1 MTHVLG
7 SATVVELEKAI
18 TGSVIRPGDNEYED
32 ARRVWNYAI
41 DRRPALVVR
50 TATVDDVARTVRFCA
65 SEGLP
70 VAVRGGSHSVA
81 GFSTCDDGVVID
93 LGAMT
98 QVRVDRQN
106 RRARA
111 GGGTT
116 WATFDAA
123 TQAHGLATTGG
134 LISTTGL
141 GGFALGG
148 GIGHLVRVH
157 GLTCDNLVGAEVVTA
172 DGTILQASPYEDAEL
187 FWALR
192 GGGGNFGVVTSLEL
206 ALHPVGPEVLGGI
219 VFYAGDEAADMVTG
233 WRNAVADAPDEL
245 SSAVVLT
252 TAPPA
257 PFIPEEW
264 HFKKVAA
271 VIVCWAG
278 DPATGEAV
286 VAPLRKLGTVVND
299 LLGPIPYVALQQ
311 LIDPLWERG
320 SANYFTSAF
329 VDRLPDEAIQTFADF
344 HRRSPDLP
352 VQAELHIH
360 HLGGAMGR
368 VPSEATAFANR
379 TSPYIVNCIARTPQA
394 ADLSPHASWARD
406 ARDAMSPFGNN
417 GMYVN
422 FTPEG
427 SEDIVRRSYP
437 DATYRRLQAV
447 KDRLDP
453 GNLFRFNQNIRP
465 SDRS

>member
-1 MTHVLG
+1 MAHVLG
-7 SATVVELEKAI
+7 GATVVELEKEI
-18 TGSVIRPGDNEYED
+18 TGSVIRPGDEEYDD

-50 TATVDDVARTVRFCA
+50 AATVDDVTRTVRFCA

-70 VAVRGGSHSVA
+70 IAVRGGSHSVA

-93 LGAMT
+93 LGALT
-98 QVRVDRQN
+98 DVSVDHHA

-134 LISTTGL
+134 LVSSTGL

-148 GIGHLVRVH
+148 GIGHLVRAY
-157 GLTCDNLVGAEVVTA
+157 GLTCDNLASADIVTGDGRIVRASA
-172 DGTILQASPYEDAEL
+172 DEDPEL

-206 ALHPVGPEVLGGI
+206 VLHPVGPEVLGGI
-219 VFYAGDEAADMVTG
+219 VFYSGDEAVDVLAG
-233 WRNAVADAPDEL
+233 WRDAVAGAPDQL
-245 SSAVVLT
+245 TSLVDLT

-257 PFIPEEW
+257 PFIPENW
-264 HFKKVAA
+264 HFKKVVA
-271 VIVCWAG
+271 VVACWAG
-278 DPATGEAV
+278 DQAVGEGV

-299 LLGPIPYVALQQ
+299 LLGPIPYIALQQ
-311 LIDPLWERG
+311 LIDPLWGRG

-368 VPSEATAFANR
+368 VLTDATAFAAR

-394 ADLSPHASWARD
+394 ADLAPHATWARD
-406 ARDAMSPFGNN
+406 ARDAMSPFGSN

-422 FTPEG
+422 FTGEG
-427 SEDIVRRSYP
+427 SEEIVRRSYP

-447 KDRLDP
+447 KDRVDP
-453 GNLFRFNQNIRP
+453 GNLFRFNQNIKP
-465 SDRS
+465 SGLS

>member
-7 SATVVELEKAI
+7 AATVVELEQGI
-18 TGSVIRPGDNEYED
+18 TGSVIRPGDEDYED

-41 DRRPALVVR
+41 DRRPALLVQA
-50 TATVDDVARTVRFCA
+50 ATVDDVVRTVRFCA

-70 VAVRGGSHSVA
+70 IAVRGGSHSVA
-81 GFSTCDDGVVID
+81 GFSTCDGGVVID

-98 QVRVDRQN
+98 DVSVDPRA

-116 WATFDAA
+116 WASFDAA

-134 LISTTGL
+134 LVSSTGL

-148 GIGHLVRVH
+148 GMGHLVRAH
-157 GLTCDNLVGAEVVTA
+157 GLTCDNLVNAEVVA
-172 DGTILQASPYEDAEL
+172 PDGTIVRASADEDSEL
-187 FWALR
+187 LWALR
-192 GGGGNFGVVTSLEL
+192 GGGGNFGVVTSIEL
-206 ALHPVGPEVLGGI
+206 AVHPVGPEVLGGV
-219 VFYAGDEAADMVTG
+219 VFYAGDEAVDVVAG
-233 WRNAVADAPDEL
+233 WRDAVAEAPDEL
-245 SSAVVLT
+245 TSLIDLM

-264 HFKKVAA
+264 HFKKVVA
-271 VIVCWAG
+271 VIGCWAG
-278 DPATGEAV
+278 DRAEGETV
-286 VAPLRKLGTVVND
+286 VAPLRRLGTVVND
-299 LLGPIPYVALQQ
+299 VLGPIPYVALQQ

-329 VDRLPDEAIQTFADF
+329 LDRLPDEAIETYADF
-344 HRRSPDLP
+344 HRQSPDLP

-368 VPSEATAFANR
+368 VPAEATAFANR

-394 ADLSPHASWARD
+394 ADLPPHASWARA
-406 ARDAMSPFGNN
+406 ARDAMAPYGND

-422 FTPEG
+422 FTGEG
-427 SEDIVRRSYP
+427 GEDVVRRSYP
-437 DATYRRLQAV
+437 SATYRRLQVV

-453 GNLFRFNQNIRP
+453 GNMFRFNQNVRP
-465 SDRS
+465 SGPA

>member
-1 MTHVLG
+1 MSHVLG
-7 SATVVELEKAI
+7 AATVVELEEGI
-18 TGSVIRPGDNEYED
+18 TGSVIRPGDEEYDD

-50 TATVDDVARTVRFCA
+50 AATVEDVARTVRFCA
-65 SEGLP
+65 SEALP
-70 VAVRGGSHSVA
+70 IAVRGGSHSVA

-98 QVRVDRQN
+98 DLSVDGRA

-116 WATFDAA
+116 WAKFDAG

-134 LISTTGL
+134 LVSTTGL

-148 GIGHLVRVH
+148 GIGHLVRAY
-157 GLTCDNLVGAEVVTA
+157 GLTCDNLVGAEVVAA
-172 DGTILQASPYEDAEL
+172 DGRIVRASAEEDFEL
-187 FWALR
+187 LWALR

-206 ALHPVGPEVLGGI
+206 DLHPVGPEVLGGI
-219 VFYAGDEAADMVTG
+219 VFYAGDEASDVIAG
-233 WRNAVADAPDEL
+233 WRDAVADAPDYL
-245 SSAVVLT
+245 SSLVVLT

-264 HFKKVAA
+264 QFKKVAG
-271 VIVCWAG
+271 VLVCWAG
-278 DPATGEAV
+278 DHAAGEAV
-286 VAPLRKLGTVVND
+286 VAPLRRLGTIVND
-299 LLGPIPYVALQQ
+299 LVGPIPYVALQQ
-311 LIDPLWERG
+311 LLDPLWERG

-329 VDRLPDEAIQTFADF
+329 VDRLPDDAIETFTDF

-360 HLGGAMGR
+360 HLGGAIGR
-368 VPSEATAFANR
+368 VHTDASAFANR
-379 TSPYIVNCIARTPQA
+379 TSPYLVNCIARTPQPNE
-394 ADLSPHASWARD
+394 LPPHVSWARA
-406 ARDAMSPFGNN
+406 ARDAMAPYGND

-422 FTPEG
+422 FTGEG
-427 SEDIVRRSYP
+427 SEDVVRRSYP
-437 DATYRRLQAV
+437 GATYRRLQAV

-465 SDRS
+465 SGLA